1 MKAKLSHDINMVFLS
16 AYHFRLLIHS
26 ATNGFM
32 FAYIMTTNLFSF
44 QDIVQMMLDG
54 EQKQTYRMDTS
65 AMINLSRYN
74 LFVGKI

>member
-1 MKAKLSHDINMVFLS
+1 MS
-16 AYHFRLLIHS
+16 
-26 ATNGFM
+26 
-32 FAYIMTTNLFSF
+32 AYIMTTNLFSF